1 MKCLLPHRHSKVTD
15 NVDKISVE
23 RKTFVLTREMP
34 YVHVVYRSP
43 IMANPTIVHR
53 SHPGILPIQSDFLVD
68 EEYHRRRPR
77 KITEQIPIKMP
88 RYIPQQNY
96 PTRPNRRLV
105 TRSIRYAVP
114 KYSPL
119 IYSIR

>member
-1 MKCLLPHRHSKVTD
+1 ME
-15 NVDKISVE
+15 KIGVE

-34 YVHVVYRSP
+34 YVHIVYRSP

-53 SHPGILPIQSDFLVD
+53 SRPGILPIQSDFLMD
-68 EEYHRRRPR
+68 EEQHRRRPR